1 MCVDVPD
8 VHWATHHEKPVIGIQ
23 LRYLGAFEK
32 ADDGNFVA
40 RDLCVLTES
49 CRWFPGTVLKD
60 K

>member
-1 MCVDVPD
+1 M
-8 VHWATHHEKPVIGIQ
+8 PVIGIQ
-23 LRYLGAFEK
+23 LRYSGAFEK

-49 CRWFPGTVLKD
+49 CGWFPSTVLKD